1 MQCAT
6 QKQGTPPYSGRSAA
20 LRASLDKRSRVCLSS
35 APSRGSIPFYWAV
48 PNSKKK
54 SPHCW
59 GLFHTW
65 WRGRDRVRSLTSALP
80 LRPLCGLAS
89 FAGQTLTRLPQLR
102 TLTGF
107 DSLLLGSTDFKKE
120 KAPIAGG
127 CSIHGGAEGN
137 RTPDTRIFSP
147 LLYQLSYRA
156 KYVRLASRLD
166 KYTESQNAVNRKIQF
181 LFQRAHSP
189 LIREFTRTPRGLT

>member
-6 QKQGTPPYSGRSAA
+6 QKQGTPPHSGRSAA

-48 PNSKKK
+48 PTSKKK
-54 SPHCW
+54 KPPLLGAVPYMVARKGSSALAHERTPAAAALRPCELRWTNAHAFASAPRPH
-59 GLFHTW
+59 G
-65 WRGRDRVRSLTSALP
+65 VRSPSI
-80 LRPLCGLAS
+80 
-89 FAGQTLTRLPQLR
+89 GQYRLQKR
-102 TLTGF
+102 
-107 DSLLLGSTDFKKE
+107 

-156 KYVRLASRLD
+156 KYVRLVSRLD
-166 KYTESQNAVNRKIQF
+166 
-181 LFQRAHSP
+181 
-189 LIREFTRTPRGLT
+189 